1 MFVYRLLKSKISSD
15 IKLIPLLTVLLEI
28 LAVYPWLYW
37 FGQWVKWS
45 EFKPHMN
52 FISYIILTVFV
63 EVISYAAQKNKW
75 SVKRLRL
82 VVFPTAI
89 VLWLVLFRWS
99 CGGGYGIFD
108 TGWFGYVNTHV
119 FQATIAGLSGL
130 YFIWRGISISRQSNL
145 FEDLYRQFIIGLV
158 FIILL
163 LLAWAFS
170 GLQQNGIWSTVG
182 IYGLSYFTV
191 GLLILALANVNS
203 LSSIFARHQETVGAF
218 RRRWLSMML
227 VLIVI
232 ILIIAVALG
241 SVFYTNMAATVFHVL
256 GQLGEWLLIAITWIF
271 WPAAFVVTI
280 LVYVSQWLIN
290 LFTHGKEPEV
300 MKINLME
307 VARDIQDKDRQSS
320 HLPPVLITTLK
331 WTVVSLVIAV
341 AIYFIGRTLM
351 RYWQSKTEEGVEEET
366 ASLWSW
372 NVFKADLRNFLAW
385 LFSWLHRRKKAAVPE
400 VSPGKYETFDISSGK
415 ELNMRELYRVLLRRG
430 QLIGLP
436 RHKSETANEYSS
448 RLGGKRPAAV
458 DDLDL
463 LTEAYV
469 AERYGDTPAGA
480 EKKTF
485 FNRLWASL
493 NAKLLG
499 GSANK

>member
-1 MFVYRLLKSKISSD
+1 MFVYRLLKLKITSN
-15 IKLIPLLTVLLEI
+15 IKVIPLLTVLLEI

-63 EVISYAAQKNKW
+63 EVISHIAQKNKW

-82 VVFPTAI
+82 VVFPAAI

-119 FQATIAGLSGL
+119 FQAVIAGLSGL
-130 YFIWRGISISRQSNL
+130 YFIWRGICISRQSNL
-145 FEDLYRQFIIGLV
+145 FEDLYRQFVIGLV

-163 LLAWAFS
+163 LLAWALS
-170 GLQQNGIWSTVG
+170 GLEDNGIWSTVG
-182 IYGLSYFTV
+182 IYALSYFTI
-191 GLLILALANVNS
+191 GMMMLALANLNS
-203 LSSIFARHQETVGAF
+203 LSSVFASHQETVGAF
-218 RRRWLSMML
+218 RRRWSSMML
-227 VLIVI
+227 VLI
-232 ILIIAVALG
+232 ILILVIAVALG
-241 SVFYTNMAATVFHVL
+241 SVFYTNIAATLRDVL
-256 GQLGEWLLIAITWIF
+256 GHVGEWLLIGLTWIF
-271 WPAAFVVTI
+271 WPAAFIVTI
-280 LVYVSQWLIN
+280 LVYVFQWLISF
-290 LFTHGKEPEV
+290 LTKGKEPEL
-300 MKINLME
+300 MEINLME
-307 VARDIQDKDRQSS
+307 MARDIQDEERQSS
-320 HLPPVLITTLK
+320 QLPPVLITTLK

-351 RYWQSKTEEGVEEET
+351 RYWQSKTEEGVEEESE
-366 ASLWSW
+366 SLWSW
-372 NVFKADLRNFLAW
+372 NVFKADLRNFWSW
-385 LFSWLHRRKKAAVPE
+385 LFSWLHRRKKISVPE
-400 VSPGKYETFDISSGK
+400 SIPQKQETYDISSGK

-436 RHKSETANEYSS
+436 RQKSETAYEYSS
-448 RLGGKRPAAV
+448 RLGEKRPAAV

-485 FNRLWASL
+485 FNRLWRTL

-499 GSANK
+499 GSPDK